1 MPSLFLQAV
10 SVFLAFQAMGIKID
24 FKTSTQIFYTVLM
37 AGKFLFVPGGL
48 GVTEGGMIAL
58 PSKYYYNHDLAPLA
72 AACYICSINY
82 FLGCNATGWIT
93 GLIKYRRIMSPSNR
107 AIFEFELMYHSS
119 LSPL

>member
-37 AGKFLFVPGGL
+37 AGIFLFVPGGL

-58 PSKYYYNHDLAPLA
+58 LRKYHYNHDLAPLA
-72 AACYICSINY
+72 AAVIFVRSITFWY
-82 FLGCNATGWIT
+82 ATLLGGIT